1 MTDEI
6 DPVLWAQ
13 MEALGD
19 SLIHWSDLW
28 YIMRMP
34 KDKRPK
40 EWDRFIYSVECACC
54 RRYSYDAES
63 QCPGCPVLE
72 YYGLPMCEETPW
84 EAVHTEVRREAHGK
98 PYSAMPLMEA
108 VEYEYKFLSD
118 VFFHLMRKVQAS
130 ISP

>member
-34 KDKRPK
+34 IGKRPK
-40 EWDRFIYSVECACC
+40 GWDGLIYSGECACC
-54 RRYSYDAES
+54 RVYSYDPDS
-63 QCPGCPVLE
+63 QCPGCPVSE
-72 YYGLPMCEETPW
+72 YSCKPMCEGTPW
-84 EAVHTEVRREAHGK
+84 GQVHTEVRAEFYGGK
-98 PYSAMPLMEA
+98 YSEVPLLLA
-108 VEYEYKFLSD
+108 VEDEYEFLAN
-118 VFFHLMRKVQAS
+118 VFLNLMSKAQAS
-130 ISP
+130 ISS